1 MNSVVKRLAELQV
14 AFMLLTRIPVGN
26 PKTHVPKLAD
36 ALWAF
41 PIVGY
46 VVGGVIAAV
55 YILISQMNLSSVAA
69 AIFAIIAGLLCTGAM
84 HEDGLADCAD
94 GFGGGQNQEKKL
106 AIMRDS
112 AIGTYGTLALIL
124 VIGLRVFILSSLPAL
139 FELVL
144 LIIMCSVIS
153 RFVIVGYLYF
163 LPAVRQEGLGS
174 QASINNIH
182 SLFLAAIISLP
193 AIFVCTF
200 VSYPYHVII
209 TILVASLLW
218 GIIAKYQLGGQ
229 TGDVCGAG
237 QLICET
243 AGWVMLSLSYGSL

>member
-1 MNSVVKRLAELQV
+1 MNWASKRLAELQV

-26 PKTHVPKLAD
+26 PKTHVPKLTD

-41 PIVGY
+41 PVVGY
-46 VVGGVIAAV
+46 VVGGTIAAF
-55 YILISQMNLSSVAA
+55 YLLISQMILSSVAA
-69 AIFAIIAGLLCTGAM
+69 AIFGVIAGLLCTGAI

-112 AIGTYGTLALIL
+112 AIGVYGTLALIL
-124 VIGLRVFILSSLPAL
+124 VIGLRVFILSSLPTM

-144 LIIMCSVIS
+144 PIIMCAVIS
-153 RFVIVGYLYF
+153 RFVMVGYLYF
-163 LPAVRQEGLGS
+163 LPAVRQEGLGN
-174 QASINNIH
+174 QASINNIN

-193 AIFVCTF
+193 AIFVCNL
-200 VSYPYHVII
+200 VSYYVII
-209 TILVASLLW
+209 TILVAALLW
-218 GIIAKYQLGGQ
+218 GIIAKYQIGGQ

-237 QLICET
+237 QILCET